1 MGCDLPHPV
10 ESCRAGAIEQVLGL
24 VDAGVAELFEIVVVV
39 IDDVQEVTLD
49 V

>member
-1 MGCDLPHPV
+1 
-10 ESCRAGAIEQVLGL
+10 L

-39 IDDVQEVTLD
+39 IDYVQQVALD

>member
-1 MGCDLPHPV
+1 
-10 ESCRAGAIEQVLGL
+10 VLGL

>member
-1 MGCDLPHPV
+1 
-10 ESCRAGAIEQVLGL
+10 L

-49 V
+49 VEGDAGVGVVVVD